1 MPKKVEIHGL
11 TLELPDDQADAVIKA
26 RDADKDARRAI
37 EARLAEIE
45 GKAKAADEASR
56 KAAEE
61 AERTKLVNKGEYE
74 KALQI
79 EREANQKRID
89 ALAGKYRTTALERQI
104 AAIPGVLP
112 GAVKDLATMLERQV
126 GYDLEKDALT
136 VVNPPLGKDGKPLDA
151 AAFVQQFI
159 TERPHFRAATGSP
172 GSGAAGTG
180 QPGAA
185 TIRRADLATVTPTQ
199 RADLIAGKLTVID

>member
-11 TLELPDDQADAVIKA
+11 TLELPDDQADAVIRA
-26 RDADKDARRAI
+26 RDADKEARRAI

-56 KAAEE
+56 KAADE
-61 AERTKLVNKGEYE
+61 AERAKLVNKGEYE

-89 ALAGKYRTTALERQI
+89 ALAGRYRTAALERQI

-112 GAVKDLATMLERQV
+112 GAVKDLAAMLSQSV
-126 GYDLEKDALT
+126 GYDLDKDSLT
-136 VVNPPLGKDGKPLDA
+136 VANAPLGSDGRPLDA
-151 AAFVQQFI
+151 AAFVKKFI
-159 TERPHFRAATGSP
+159 DERPHFRAAAGSP
-172 GSGAAGTG
+172 GSGAAGAA
-180 QPGAA
+180 QPGQA
-185 TIRRADLATVTPTQ
+185 TIRRADLAAITAEQ
-199 RADLIAGKLTVID
+199 RTALAAGKLSVVD